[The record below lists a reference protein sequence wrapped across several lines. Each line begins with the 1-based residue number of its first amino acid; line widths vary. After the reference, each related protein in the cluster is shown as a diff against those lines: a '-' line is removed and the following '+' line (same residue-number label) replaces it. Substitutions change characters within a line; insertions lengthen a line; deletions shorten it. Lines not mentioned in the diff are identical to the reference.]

1 MLIPH
6 FGYPAAAVVVV
17 LLLDLLCNPGM
28 AGVNTIQGPF
38 LKLARSL
45 RERGLKGTVLQ
56 LYTIGD
62 LRFGELKGKGKRTP
76 NGMGWTRRFE

>member
-1 MLIPH
+1 MGGHSPIP
-6 FGYPAAAVVVV
+6 FWLPRGG
-17 LLLDLLCNPGM
+17 DLLCNPAM

-76 NGMGWTRRFE
+76 NVLGWTRRFE

>member
-1 MLIPH
+1 
-6 FGYPAAAVVVV
+6 
-17 LLLDLLCNPGM
+17 M

-62 LRFGELKGKGKRTP
+62 LRFGELKGKGNRTP
-76 NGMGWTRRFE
+76 NGLGWTRRFELCFVFHSVNR

>member
-1 MLIPH
+1 
-6 FGYPAAAVVVV
+6 
-17 LLLDLLCNPGM
+17 M

-62 LRFGELKGKGKRTP
+62 LRFGELKGKGNRTRP
-76 NGMGWTRRFE
+76 MDWDGRDVLSNLLFSIP